1 MPQMIES
8 TEPRWKELAIQAGRV
23 FSPSAP
29 IDELSLFA
37 GRDTQIRT
45 VVDAINQKGQHAII
59 YGERG
64 VGKTSLSNVLH
75 GFLGQQ
81 TFPVVA
87 PRVQCEALDTFDKVW
102 RRVFDKIELTRE
114 KKTMRIQDPVARES
128 YVASELVAGD
138 VDPDDVRRILSII
151 AKSAVPIVIIDEFD
165 RLSKERRR
173 PFADTIKTLSDHAV
187 AATVLLVGVADSV
200 DELVHEHQSVER
212 ALVQVSMPRMSGDE
226 IRQIVNTGLLKLGMF
241 IHPDALQR
249 IVVLSQGLPHYTHLI
264 GLYSARAALD
274 AKTLEITEETVGT
287 AIEKAVEGAQQSISS
302 AWHQAISS
310 QRKDNL
316 FGDVLL
322 SCALAE
328 TDQQNTFAA
337 QDVRVP
343 MREITGKPYAITSFA
358 QNLND
363 FCDDKRGPI
372 LQRTGTARKY
382 RYRFVNPLM
391 QPFVIMQGF
400 RQNKITKALLNKLHK
415 RD

>member
-1 MPQMIES
+1 M
-8 TEPRWKELAIQAGRV
+8 TTAAEPSWNDLVIRAGRV

-37 GRDTQIRT
+37 GRDSQVRT
-45 VVDAINQKGQHAII
+45 VVDAINQKGQHVII

-75 GFLGQQ
+75 AFLGQQ
-81 TFPVVA
+81 DFPVVA

-102 RRVFDKIELTRE
+102 RRVFEKIELSRE
-114 KKTMRIQDPVARES
+114 KKTIRLQTPVDRES
-128 YVASELVAGD
+128 YRASELLNGGEVA
-138 VDPDDVRRILSII
+138 PDDVRRILGIV
-151 AKSAVPIVIIDEFD
+151 AKGALPIVIVDEFD
-165 RLSKERRR
+165 RLPKERRR

-187 AATVLLVGVADSV
+187 SATVILVGVADSV
-200 DELVHEHQSVER
+200 DELIHEHQSIER
-212 ALVQVSMPRMSGDE
+212 ALVQVSMPRMSNDE
-226 IRQIVNTGLLKLGMF
+226 IRQIVKTGLKKLGMT
-241 IHPDALQR
+241 IRPEALQP
-249 IVVLSQGLPHYTHLI
+249 IILLSQGLPHYTHLI

-274 AKTLEITEETVGT
+274 AKTLEITEGIVGK
-287 AIEKAVEGAQQSISS
+287 AIEKAVDGAQQSISS
-302 AWHQAISS
+302 AWHQATRS
-310 QRKDNL
+310 QRKDSM
-316 FGDVLL
+316 FSDVLL

-328 TDQQNTFAA
+328 TDLQNTFAA

-363 FCDDKRGPI
+363 FCDEKRGPI
-372 LQRTGTARKY
+372 LTRTGSARKY

-400 RQNKITKALLNKLHK
+400 KGNKINKSLLNKLHK
-415 RD
+415 SDD

>member
-1 MPQMIES
+1 M
-8 TEPRWKELAIQAGRV
+8 TDEPRWKDLAIQAGRV

-81 TFPVVA
+81 AFPVVA
-87 PRVQCEALDTFDKVW
+87 PRVQCEAQDTFDKVW

-114 KKTMRIQDPVARES
+114 KKTMRMQSPVDRES
-128 YVASELVAGD
+128 YRASELLDHGD
-138 VDPDDVRRILSII
+138 VAPDDVRRILSII
-151 AKSAVPIVIIDEFD
+151 SKAAVSIVIVDEFD
-165 RLSKERRR
+165 RLSKDRRR
-173 PFADTIKTLSDHAV
+173 PFADTVKTLSDHAV
-187 AATVLLVGVADSV
+187 AATVILVGVADSV
-200 DELVHEHQSVER
+200 DELIHEHQSVER
-212 ALVQVSMPRMSGDE
+212 ALVQVSMPRMSSDE
-226 IRQIVNTGLLKLGMF
+226 IRQIVRTGLDKLGMT
-241 IHPDALQR
+241 IKPDALQH

-274 AKTLEITEETVGT
+274 AKTLEITEEIVGQ
-287 AIEKAVEGAQQSISS
+287 AIEKAVDGAQQSISS
-302 AWHQAISS
+302 AWHQAIRS

-316 FGDVLL
+316 FADLL
-322 SCALAE
+322 ISCALAE

-372 LQRTGTARKY
+372 LQRTGSARKY

-391 QPFVIMQGF
+391 QPFAIMQGF
-400 RQNKITKALLNKLHK
+400 KGQKITKSLLAKLQK
-415 RD
+415 RDD

>member
-1 MPQMIES
+1 M
-8 TEPRWKELAIQAGRV
+8 TTDEPRWKELAIQAGRV

-37 GRDTQIRT
+37 GRDAQIRT

-81 TFPVVA
+81 AFPVVA

-114 KKTMRIQDPVARES
+114 KKTMRMQAPVDRES
-128 YVASELVAGD
+128 YRASELLEGGEVA
-138 VDPDDVRRILSII
+138 PDDVRRILAII
-151 AKSAVPIVIIDEFD
+151 SKAAVSIVIVDEFD

-173 PFADTIKTLSDHAV
+173 PFADTVKTLSDHAV
-187 AATVLLVGVADSV
+187 SATVILVGVADSV
-200 DELVHEHQSVER
+200 DELIHEHQSVER
-212 ALVQVSMPRMSGDE
+212 ALVQVSMPRMSSDE
-226 IRQIVNTGLLKLGMF
+226 IRQIVKTGLDKLGMT
-241 IHPDALQR
+241 IKPDALQR

-274 AKTLEITEETVGT
+274 EKTLEITEEIVGQ
-287 AIEKAVEGAQQSISS
+287 AIEKAVGGAQQSISS
-302 AWHQAISS
+302 AWHQAIRS
-310 QRKDNL
+310 QRKDSL
-316 FGDVLL
+316 FSDVLL
-322 SCALAE
+322 ACALAE

-363 FCDDKRGPI
+363 FCDEKRGPI
-372 LQRTGTARKY
+372 LQRTGPARKY

-400 RQNKITKALLNKLHK
+400 KGNKITKTLLDKLQK